1 MEGDAL
7 LNRRQLMVLA
17 ALGLAFAAVLVV
29 IVRTLSAPDPA
40 DAANKFFAAI
50 EAAELESAAALTNG
64 DADLVTDQLQ
74 ANIDGLDG
82 AELDATVEEVEQE
95 GETAEATVR
104 MAWEV
109 PEIGAFTYVNRRVP
123 LIQVD
128 GDWLINWS
136 ATVIHPD
143 LTEDG
148 ERLGT
153 TEEFP
158 ERAPIL
164 DRNGAEL
171 VALRP
176 VVEVGVVPKK
186 LEDAGAAITAI
197 VESTDTSGKTLRA
210 SIEKAEPGSFV
221 PAITLR
227 EDEFAA
233 VEGTLSQFEGIEF
246 GNRELPLA
254 PTRDFARA
262 LLGSVGPVTA
272 EQLEES
278 QGELD
283 VDDVVGQSG
292 LQEAFEEELA
302 GTPERSVVIRN
313 AKGVPVEKLE
323 TVDGASGEPV
333 KTTLDMDIQSA
344 AEEALAEQE
353 TAALI
358 AIEPSTGNILAVA
371 NRPTEDGFNR
381 ALAGRYAPGSTFKV
395 ISTAALLADGL
406 DPAETVECPES
417 IEAGGREFVNFEG
430 SAAGAVPFSTDFA
443 QSCNTAFVSLADR
456 LDDAALKDTAT
467 MFGLGRSY
475 DLGVDSFAGDVPR
488 SRDDTEQAAA
498 MIGQARIL
506 ASPLAMAGVV
516 ATVVDGT
523 WRQPRLLDEDPSEE
537 GEAIESEALDALR
550 VLMRSVITSGTG
562 TALASVPGEPIG
574 KSGTAEYEDG
584 DPPPT
589 HGWFIAGREDIAVAV
604 IVEDAASGGE
614 FAAPVAASFLSA
626 VEAAPLDET
635 VP

>member
-1 MEGDAL
+1 MEGEPLPD
-7 LNRRQLMVLA
+7 RRHLMVLA

-29 IVRTLSAPDPA
+29 VVRTLSAPDPG
-40 DAANKFFAAI
+40 DAASAFFAAV
-50 EAAELESAAALTNG
+50 EAGDPPAAAALTNG
-64 DADLVTDQLQ
+64 DAALVADQIQ

-82 AELDATVEEVEQE
+82 ARLDATIEEVEQE
-95 GETAEATVR
+95 GQTAEASVR
-104 MAWEV
+104 MAWDV
-109 PEIGAFTYVNRRVP
+109 PEIGAFTYLNRRVP
-123 LIQVD
+123 LIKAD
-128 GDWLINWS
+128 GDWLVNWS
-136 ATVIHPD
+136 AAVIHPD

-186 LEDAGAAITAI
+186 LEDVDAAVTAI
-197 VESTDTSGKTLRA
+197 VDNTETSGKTLRA
-210 SIEKAEPGSFV
+210 SIEKAEPGNFV

-233 VEGTLSQFEGIEF
+233 VESTLSQFEGIEF
-246 GNRELPLA
+246 SHRELPLA

-262 LLGSVGPVTA
+262 LLGNVGPVTA

-278 QGELD
+278 DGELD
-283 VDDVVGQSG
+283 IDDVVGQSG
-292 LQEAFEEELA
+292 MQAAFQDKLA
-302 GTPERSVVIRN
+302 GTPERAIVIRN
-313 AKGVPVEKLE
+313 AEGVPVSKLE
-323 TVDGASGEPV
+323 TVGGRPGEPL
-333 KTTLDMDIQSA
+333 KTTLDMDIQTA
-344 AEEALAEQE
+344 AEEVLADEE
-353 TAALI
+353 KAALV
-358 AIEPSTGNILAVA
+358 AIDPSTGDILAVA
-371 NRPTEDGFNR
+371 NRPTDDGFNR
-381 ALAGRYAPGSTFKV
+381 ALAGRYPPGSTFKV
-395 ISTAALLADGL
+395 ISTAALLAAGL
-406 DPAETVECPES
+406 DPAETVECPAS

-456 LDDAALKDTAT
+456 LEDGALKETAAA
-467 MFGLGRSY
+467 FGLGRSY
-475 DLGVDSFAGDVPR
+475 DLGVESFAGDVPK
-488 SRDDTEQAAA
+488 SRDQTEQAAA

-516 ATVVDGT
+516 ATVVDGA
-523 WRQPRLLDEDPSEE
+523 WRQPRLLADDPSDE
-537 GEAIESEALDALR
+537 GEAIDSETLDVLR
-550 VLMRSVITSGTG
+550 ILMRSVITSGTG
-562 TALASVPGEPIG
+562 TALAGVVGEPIG

-604 IVEDAASGGE
+604 IIEDAASGGE

-626 VEAAPLDET
+626 VEAEPLD
-635 VP
+635 VAAP